1 MLTPEDRALLAE
13 VEAAVAEHDPV
24 PHALIDA
31 AKASFIWRTIDAE
44 LAELA
49 DDSLLAAGGVRS
61 GGGPRMLT
69 FEAGSTAVVV
79 QVLDAGDLRLLTG
92 QLVAP
97 QPAQVEV
104 RWQGGRREVLA
115 DDLGRFTVDDVP
127 AGPVS
132 LACRFPGD
140 DRPPLVTAWVTV

>member
-1 MLTPEDRALLAE
+1 MLSPEDRALLAE
-13 VEAAVAEHDPV
+13 IEAAVAEHDPV
-24 PHALIDA
+24 PQAVVDA
-31 AKASFIWRTIDAE
+31 AKGSFAWRTVDAE

-49 DDSLLAAGGVRS
+49 EDSLLVAGGVRS

-69 FEAGSTAVVV
+69 FEAGSTAVVL
-79 QVLDAGDLRLLTG
+79 QVLDAGDTRRLTG

-104 RWQGGRREVLA
+104 RWRDGRRQVLA
-115 DDLGRFTVDDVP
+115 DDLGRFTVEDVP

-132 LACRFPGD
+132 LACRFPRD